1 IWWPRLLNLPFLSLL
16 FLDLPLFFL
25 SSQYQKVK
33 WFIPF
38 ARSCYLIFQPV
49 YHTTNPPSS
58 YSFSTQPHSVYSS
71 GLSLPAHHTA
81 LSEVNSVYDPLPPR
95 NNPAIFRSSREDKS
109 TARGVFNSSGGVLSS
124 TETRVSIFIPQGA
137 IPERIEQ
144 EIYFKVCRGNSILP
158 PLDKEKGE
166 KLLSHLV
173 MCGPHGLKFLKPV
186 ELCLPYSCKCKFRNH
201 KKYQLNHFFKIF

>member
-1 IWWPRLLNLPFLSLL
+1 MLNLPFLSLL

-81 LSEVNSVYDPLPPR
+81 LSEVNSVSDPLPPR
-95 NNPAIFRSSREDKS
+95 NNPAIFRSSREDTCSPLFYPQKS
-109 TARGVFNSSGGVLSS
+109 FTNKGPIKVTNRFRKQSLLLTTALQENLTLVLQGPLRASLK
-124 TETRVSIFIPQGA
+124 VLNPNIIF
-137 IPERIEQ
+137 
-144 EIYFKVCRGNSILP
+144 
-158 PLDKEKGE
+158 
-166 KLLSHLV
+166 
-173 MCGPHGLKFLKPV
+173 
-186 ELCLPYSCKCKFRNH
+186 
-201 KKYQLNHFFKIF
+201 